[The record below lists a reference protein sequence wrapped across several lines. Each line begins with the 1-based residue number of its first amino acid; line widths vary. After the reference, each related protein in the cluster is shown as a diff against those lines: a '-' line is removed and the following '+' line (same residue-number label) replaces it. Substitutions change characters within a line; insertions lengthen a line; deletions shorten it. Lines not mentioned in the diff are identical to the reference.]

1 MVKKILELIEQESE
15 RQDEVINLI
24 ASENFV
30 SDNVKAALA
39 SNLTN
44 KYSEGYIGKRYYAG
58 NDIVDQIELETINL
72 AQKLFKTDYHV
83 NVQPYSGSIANLA
96 VYFGF
101 LKPGDAFMGLE
112 LSHGGHL
119 THGHP
124 VTLSGKLYDRYAYF
138 VDQESGLIDYEGLEA
153 EAKEIKPKL
162 IISGASAYSRAID
175 FERIGKIAKEVGA
188 LHLADISHISGLVAT
203 GLHPTPFG
211 HADFVMTTTHKI
223 LRGPRGAML
232 FCKPEYAVQLDKAVF
247 PGIQGGPHEN
257 NIAAIGI
264 TLEEAMLPEY
274 KIYCGNVVENARTLA
289 SELAKKGLTIV
300 TGGTDNHLFLIDLR
314 PLKIGGKEAQARL
327 ESEGIIVNMNAIPYD
342 EVPPS
347 NPSGIRIGTP
357 AITTKGMLPKDMP
370 ALAEKIS
377 KILSAN

>member
-1 MVKKILELIEQESE
+1 MAKKILDLIKQESE
-15 RQDEVINLI
+15 RQKEVTNLI

-30 SDNVKAALA
+30 SDNIKAALA
-39 SNLTN
+39 SDLTN

-58 NDIVDQIELETINL
+58 NDIVDQIELETISL

-101 LKPGDAFMGLE
+101 LKPGDPFMGLE

-138 VDQESGLIDYEGLEA
+138 VNEETGLIDYDGLEA

-162 IISGASAYSRAID
+162 IISGCSAYSQIVD

-188 LHLADISHISGLVAT
+188 LHLADISHISGLIAT

-223 LRGPRGAML
+223 LRGPRGAIL
-232 FCKPEYAVQLDKAVF
+232 FCKPEHAIQLDKAVF

-264 TLEEAMLPEY
+264 ALEEALQPEY
-274 KIYCGNVVENARTLA
+274 TDYCQNVIENAKALA
-289 SELAKKGLTIV
+289 DELAEKGLKIV

-314 PLKIGGKEAQARL
+314 PLKISGKEAQTRL
-327 ESEGIIVNMNAIPYD
+327 ENEGIIVNMNAIPYD
-342 EVPPS
+342 DAPPS

-370 ALAEKIS
+370 ELANKIS
-377 KILSAN
+377 EILTSN